1 MFPAPHPV
9 RWPAPRAGGRR
20 TGAPGNAGE
29 GIRRVRYRNGISETR
44 VEGEEVPLFAGWR
57 EKFLPVYNHRDF
69 PRVIHGDARQSVL
82 EKGTSTGG
90 KDESFPEADH
100 GRGYGVVNSAPVGT
114 QGTVF
119 LTYNSSTGRNCVVT
133 KKNTTGST
141 PVYMFS
147 YLYVPDSGDGDYDE
161 GDYYSYAGPV
171 YAYGKGMCVDWAG
184 GIANQ
189 STWTHGSN
197 CGSFAEYRVTRG
209 W

>member
-1 MFPAPHPV
+1 MRVLRKLITAAAVAAASLGTLAVSAPQ
-9 RWPAPRAGGRR
+9 ADAAAAQAAYGG
-20 TGAPGNAGE
+20 E
-29 GIRRVRYRNGISETR
+29 C
-44 VEGEEVPLFAGWR
+44 
-57 EKFLPVYNHRDF
+57 
-69 PRVIHGDARQSVL
+69 
-82 EKGTSTGG
+82 
-90 KDESFPEADH
+90 

-133 KKNTTGST
+133 KKNTTVSG

-147 YLYVPDSGDGDYDE
+147 YLYVPDSGDGGYDE

-197 CGSFAEYRVTRG
+197 CGSLAEYRVTRG